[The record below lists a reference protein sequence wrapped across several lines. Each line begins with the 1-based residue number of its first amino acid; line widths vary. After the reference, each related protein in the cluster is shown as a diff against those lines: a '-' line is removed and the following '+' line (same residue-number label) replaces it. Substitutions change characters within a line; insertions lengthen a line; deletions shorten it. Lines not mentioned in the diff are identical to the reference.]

1 MYAPFYNLVAEPFQL
16 TPDHR
21 FFFASSVHN
30 QALAHLTY
38 GLNQGEGFIVITGDI
53 GAGKTTLVAHLLAT
67 LDSRKYI
74 AAKVVTTQLDADDLL
89 RSVVTA
95 FGVKADLSSKA
106 DMLRQF
112 EAFLTFSHRSGKR
125 CLLMIDEAQNL
136 TASALEELRMLSN
149 FQVGERAPL
158 QSFILGQPQFRAV
171 LNTPELEQLRQRI
184 IANYHL
190 GPLDVPE
197 TQSYVEHRLHTA
209 GWKDDPTLAPEV
221 FAAIH
226 RHTEG
231 VPRRINNL
239 CNRLFL
245 YGFLEEK
252 HHFDAEDVERVA
264 QDLTREENPDIRGKD
279 LVGLP
284 RDRVTIVPN
293 SAAVQEL
300 RQRME
305 LIEQRPV
312 PAGDPRPLDELRRR
326 LDLIEEYVRLRALA
340 DRAFEDLVRRVAAI
354 EEAAARPA
362 TPAIDPEL
370 GRRLTESETKLE
382 GLVAENFSARLR
394 AVEEANAA
402 PAMPPEL
409 AQRLS
414 TIEAKI
420 QSVASEELMNRLR
433 AVEESKT
440 APAIPPELTR
450 RLTALETKVEGVASN
465 DLLGR
470 LRAVEQAKTA
480 AGVDPDVARRL
491 ASLEAA
497 LRDAAKGPPP
507 KQIAEL
513 ETRLAAIP
521 ATLTERL
528 DRIEAAQDR
537 ERAALAK
544 RCDDLE
550 QQLARIGE
558 AGKSAAPAAGVAPA
572 ELKELADRVK
582 ALEQRKRAD
591 ADAGTLAAVETRLRK
606 LERKPAAA
614 PSDGIEALRRRIDS
628 IDASQ
633 SSAAALAGTV
643 GELAS
648 RLEGID
654 NALRSLPR
662 NGLTQDLGPR
672 LAAIEGALSTHQA
685 MLRRAIGLAAGLL
698 ERGRAREVSDAS

>member
-21 FFFASSVHN
+21 FFFPSSVHN

-95 FGVKADLSSKA
+95 FGVKADLTSKA

-112 EAFLTFSHRSGKR
+112 EAFLTHSHRSGKR

-171 LNTPELEQLRQRI
+171 LNSPELEQLRQRI

-221 FAAIH
+221 FDAIH
-226 RHTEG
+226 RYTEG

-252 HHFDAEDVERVA
+252 HHFDASDVERVA

-284 RDRVTIVPN
+284 RDRITIVPD
-293 SAAVQEL
+293 SAALNEL

-305 LIEQRPV
+305 MIEQRPA
-312 PAGDPRPLDELRRR
+312 PAGDPRAVDDLRRR
-326 LDLIEEYVRLRALA
+326 LDLIEEYVRLRAMA
-340 DRAFEDLVRRVAAI
+340 DRAFEDLVRRVASI
-354 EEAAARPA
+354 EEAASRPA
-362 TPAIDPEL
+362 APATDPEL
-370 GRRLTESETKLE
+370 ARRLTETEARLD
-382 GLVAENFSARLR
+382 GLIAENFAGRLH
-394 AVEEANAA
+394 AVEEAAAKPALPTELVQRLAAVEAKVDGVASEGIAARLKAVEEAKAA
-402 PAMPPEL
+402 PAVPDDL
-409 AQRLS
+409 ALRLGAL
-414 TIEAKI
+414 EAK
-420 QSVASEELMNRLR
+420 
-433 AVEESKT
+433 VESAAAE
-440 APAIPPELTR
+440 
-450 RLTALETKVEGVASN
+450 
-465 DLLGR
+465 DLAGR
-470 LRAVEQAKTA
+470 LRAVES
-480 AGVDPDVARRL
+480 AGP
-491 ASLEAA
+491 AS
-497 LRDAAKGPPP
+497 G
-507 KQIAEL
+507 IAPEMA
-513 ETRLAAIP
+513 ERLAAVEAAFRDTPRGIAP
-521 ATLTERL
+521 AQIEELEARLGAVPASLAERL
-528 DRIEAAQDR
+528 DRIEAAQER
-537 ERAALAK
+537 ERAALVK
-544 RCDDLE
+544 RCDGIEKQIAKLGDN
-550 QQLARIGE
+550 A
-558 AGKSAAPAAGVAPA
+558 KSVPGGAAAAA
-572 ELKELADRVK
+572 ELKELADRVRT
-582 ALEQRKRAD
+582 LEQRKRGD
-591 ADAGTLAAVETRLRK
+591 ADGDALAALEARLRK
-606 LERKPAAA
+606 LERKPAPA
-614 PSDGIEALRRRIDS
+614 PAEGLDTIRQRIDGIEAT
-628 IDASQ
+628 Q
-633 SSAAALAGTV
+633 SAAAALTGTV
-643 GELAS
+643 TELTS
-648 RLEGID
+648 RLENID
-654 NALRSLPR
+654 AALRSLPR
-662 NGLTQDLGPR
+662 NGALQDIGPR
-672 LAAIEGALSTHQA
+672 LDAIEGALSTHQA

-698 ERGRAREVSDAS
+698 ERGRVREVRDAS

>member
-1 MYAPFYNLVAEPFQL
+1 MYAPFYSLVAEPFQL

-95 FGVKADLSSKA
+95 FGVKADLTSKA

-158 QSFILGQPQFRAV
+158 QSFILGQPQFRTV
-171 LNTPELEQLRQRI
+171 LNSPELEQLRQRI

-190 GPLDVPE
+190 GPLDIPE

-209 GWKDDPTLAPEV
+209 GWKNDPTLAPEV

-252 HHFDAEDVERVA
+252 HHFDADDVERVA
-264 QDLTREENPDIRGKD
+264 RDLTREENPDIRGKD

-293 SAAVQEL
+293 AGAVDEL
-300 RQRME
+300 RQRLD
-305 LIEQRPV
+305 LIEQRP
-312 PAGDPRPLDELRRR
+312 AAAADPRQVDDLRRR
-326 LDLIEEYVRLRALA
+326 LDLIEEYVRLRSMA
-340 DRAFEDLVRRVAAI
+340 DRAFEELVRRVTVI
-354 EEAAARPA
+354 EEAAAK
-362 TPAIDPEL
+362 TPAPAPDAEL
-370 GRRLTESETKLE
+370 ERRLAAAEAKLDGIAIDELADRLRALE
-382 GLVAENFSARLR
+382 GAGAAPAMAPEMAARLAALEAGLQAIAGEDLAARLR
-394 AVEEANAA
+394 AIESAKPSSDIA
-402 PAMPPEL
+402 PDL
-409 AQRLS
+409 AQRL
-414 TIEAKI
+414 
-420 QSVASEELMNRLR
+420 
-433 AVEESKT
+433 
-440 APAIPPELTR
+440 
-450 RLTALETKVEGVASN
+450 
-465 DLLGR
+465 
-470 LRAVEQAKTA
+470 A
-480 AGVDPDVARRL
+480 A
-491 ASLEAA
+491 LEAA
-497 LRDAAKGPPP
+497 LRDGPGNAVPERVV
-507 KQIAEL
+507 EL
-513 ETRLAAIP
+513 EARIAAIP
-521 ATLTERL
+521 AELVSRLERM
-528 DRIEAAQDR
+528 EAAQQR
-537 ERAALAK
+537 EQTALAK
-544 RCDDLE
+544 RCEALE
-550 QQLARIGE
+550 QQIGKLGE
-558 AGKSAAPAAGVAPA
+558 SAKANSTAPTAAPA
-572 ELKELADRVK
+572 ELKALADRIK
-582 ALEQRKRAD
+582 ALEQRKSA
-591 ADAGTLAAVETRLRK
+591 AGAVDGEALAAVETRLRK
-606 LERKPAAA
+606 LERKPAPA
-614 PSDGIEALRRRIDS
+614 PIEGLDVLRQRIAGIEAT
-628 IDASQ
+628 Q
-633 SSAAALAGTV
+633 SAAAALAGTV
-643 GELAS
+643 SELTS

-654 NALRSLPR
+654 AVLRSLPR
-662 NGLTQDLGPR
+662 NGSFEDLEPR
-672 LAAIEGALSTHQA
+672 LAAIEDALATHQT

-698 ERGRAREVSDAS
+698 ERSRVREIRNAG